1 MPLLFSN
8 RFYYLL
14 GGIAAV
20 FVFSWLLE
28 FSIEIPRI
36 LLACFTLLT
45 VADIVVLLYNRRK
58 ITSERVI
65 ADRLSNGDKNPVT
78 LHFTNFYSFGVRLE
92 VIEEL
97 PFQFQARNNSFR
109 LELAPFASGRL
120 RYFLRPVMR
129 GEYEFGHTII
139 LVNTRLSLARVKIK
153 GSQPVS
159 VKVYPSFIQVRKY
172 ELQARQAQLSEAG
185 SKKMRKI
192 GHSMEFEQIKEYVTG
207 DDIRS
212 LNWKATARRGNLMLN
227 HFADE
232 RSQQVYAIIDKGRL
246 MKMPFEGVSLLD
258 YAINTSLVLC
268 NVSLHRQDRFG
279 LVTFSHK
286 SGTVLQ
292 ADKKPIQLNNVL
304 QALYRL
310 ETEYLESDFEK
321 MYLQVRTYIKH
332 RSLLVL
338 FTNFESLSGMRRQLP
353 YLRQLSKH
361 HLLLVV
367 FFENTELIQMMEQPV
382 DDLEGVYTK
391 TIAGKFVFEKRM
403 IVKELMQH
411 GILSILTTPQM
422 LTINAVNKYLE
433 LKSRRAI

>member
-14 GGIAAV
+14 GAIAAV

-28 FSIEIPRI
+28 FSVEIPRI
-36 LLACFTLLT
+36 LLACFSLLT
-45 VADIVVLLYNRRK
+45 IVDIAVLFFNKRK
-58 ITSERVI
+58 ITSERFI
-65 ADRLSNGDKNPVT
+65 ADRLSNGDKNIVT
-78 LHFTNFYSFGVRLE
+78 LKFTSHYPFAVQLE
-92 VIEEL
+92 IIEEL
-97 PFQFQARNNSFR
+97 PVQFQARNNSFQ
-109 LELAPFASGRL
+109 LLLAPLETSSFK
-120 RYFLRPVMR
+120 YFLRPITR
-129 GEYEFGHTII
+129 GEYEFGNTIVF
-139 LVNTRLSLARVKIK
+139 VNSKLALARIKIK
-153 GSQPVS
+153 GSHPVT
-159 VKVYPSFIQVRKY
+159 VKVYPSFIQMRKY

-212 LNWKATARRGNLMLN
+212 LNWKATARRGSLMLN

-232 RSQQVYAIIDKGRL
+232 RSQQVYALIDKGRL

-268 NVSLHRQDRFG
+268 NVSLHRQDKFG
-279 LVTFSHK
+279 LITFSHK
-286 SGTVLQ
+286 TGTVLP
-292 ADKKPIQLNNVL
+292 ADKKAIQLDNVL
-304 QALYRL
+304 QSLYRL

-321 MYLQVRTYIKH
+321 LYLQVRTYIKH

-338 FTNFESLSGMRRQLP
+338 FTNFESVSGMRRQLP

-367 FFENTELIQMMEQPV
+367 FFENSELIQMMDEPA
-382 DDLEGVYTK
+382 DNLEAVYTK

-433 LKSRRAI
+433 LKSRQAI